1 MTENDYLNPADLKA
15 QCDAA
20 IARLERDNEAL
31 GMVENSLDTFVNDE
45 EIKSKSYDALK
56 QQISDYKVL
65 LHAMQDA
72 NSSDISDFTV
82 LKASVGDEV
91 LDGANILAQKQ
102 AAWQLRENDESAAQ
116 GYERASWTAEYPWES
131 WYYSWMA
138 DHYWQMAELDQQLY
152 NAWQAKEDAFDAI
165 EAGTKGL
172 FQSSVQLR
180 QTAQRGLESITGAF
194 QGGAYEPNMSAEWR
208 TDLIESYTNRLI
220 AIDEQ
225 GNATIN
231 WAEVEK
237 VLQKE
242 ASEISDAEYQVLA
255 RVYLNADEAGM
266 ARFLGCCMDR
276 KADVDVPWY
285 SEALGPSAGLINQD
299 YSEWVVNESK
309 VGRIQAEIVNKSE
322 ELLGQMREIGDAE
335 SKEYKNIKSDRNVI
349 IQRLT
354 LISIVKEI
362 GTFRGEYQDKYPA
375 VSISTGEDFEL
386 VMTFNEF
393 RNVGN
398 DYVQIISNLSEST
411 VTIGYTTN
419 GSNIAIEVPD
429 GVELAFKAY
438 FCNYSKES
446 EGAEFLYDEAT
457 GYLIGK
463 GSEMASQYV
472 GKTLGKEVLGT
483 AIKAVPFAGDVVG
496 FGIDVAL
503 EQQEQEKAIEF
514 IEGEIGEAD
523 KAIVYSHYD
532 CSVNYVHY
540 DIAEK
545 SEHTLYAYDGEETG
559 ERVRRVDALFHE
571 KLGKG
576 ISQGDVFEN
585 PKGVYHLYQELIEKD
600 IDNKDRYDEAIN
612 NK

>member
-31 GMVENSLDTFVNDE
+31 GTVENSLDTFVNDE

-194 QGGAYEPNMSAEWR
+194 QGGAYELNMSAEWR

-322 ELLGQMREIGDAE
+322 ELLGQMKIANENNKRMYESLKAE
-335 SKEYKNIKSDRNVI
+335 RNLA

-362 GTFRGEYQDKYPA
+362 GIFRGEYEAQYSA
-375 VSISTGEDFEL
+375 ISITTGEEFEL

-393 RNVGN
+393 RNVGS
-398 DYVQIISNLSEST
+398 DYAPIISNLADSI
-411 VTIGYTTN
+411 VAIGYTSN
-419 GSNIAIEVPD
+419 GDNITKEVPD
-429 GVELAFKAY
+429 NVKLAFKAY

-496 FGIDVAL
+496 FGIDVAI

-514 IEGEIGEAD
+514 IEGEFEKIEKAD
-523 KAIVYSHYD
+523 IYSDFD
-532 CSVNYVHY
+532 CSVNFVQY
-540 DIAEK
+540 DTVEN
-545 SEHTLYAYDGEETG
+545 SEYTLYAYEGEQTS
-559 ERVRRVDALFHE
+559 ERVKRVSALFQE
-571 KLGKG
+571 GLEKG
-576 ISQGDVFEN
+576 ITQKEVFD
-585 PKGVYHLYQELIEKD
+585 LYEEFKRKD
-600 IDNKDRYDEAIN
+600 IGNKDRYDEAIN